1 MGGVTIKNL
10 RNRWGS
16 LTKNSTININLNLIR
31 APEVV
36 IVLHELCRLKVEGHS
51 HRYWDLLTSSCLI
64 IMIKWNWLKVNGNN
78 LL

>member
-16 LTKNSTININLNLIR
+16 LTKNSTIYINLNLIR

-36 IVLHELCRLKVEGHS
+36 IVLHELCRMKVEGHS
-51 HRYWDLLTSSCLI
+51 HRYWDLLHKF
-64 IMIKWNWLKVNGNN
+64 MPNYHDKVE
-78 LL
+78 LVKSEWK